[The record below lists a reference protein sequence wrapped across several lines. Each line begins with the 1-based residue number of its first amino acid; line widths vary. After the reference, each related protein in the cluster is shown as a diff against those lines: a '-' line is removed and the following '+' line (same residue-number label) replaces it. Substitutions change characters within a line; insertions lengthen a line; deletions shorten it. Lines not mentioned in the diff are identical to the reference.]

1 MKAERIDHVSI
12 FVKDLDKAMRFFG
25 ELFETEFI
33 EPFPIESIDI
43 MDTIAPLG
51 IDICAPLTPDG
62 VSSKVL
68 AHRGQGLSMI
78 SFKVPNLDEAVEEMK
93 SRGIRQLVRDRTGA
107 ADWAMFDPRDTFG
120 VMIELI
126 EYKAF
131 TMGMPP
137 LP

>member
-12 FVKDLDKAMRFFG
+12 FVRDLDKAMKFFG

-62 VSSKVL
+62 VSSRVL
-68 AHRGQGLSMI
+68 AHRGAG
-78 SFKVPNLDEAVEEMK
+78 AVND
-93 SRGIRQLVRDRTGA
+93 IIQ
-107 ADWAMFDPRDTFG
+107 DP
-120 VMIELI
+120 
-126 EYKAF
+126 K
-131 TMGMPP
+131 P
-137 LP
+137 